1 MANVIPTFKFSRI
14 FLLSLTFLIFITFIV
29 VTIFSS
35 FIFNNSRIQQI
46 ESLYLQAKSIDT
58 LIPHIDNEDIN
69 FDEIADTL
77 AITDSDNNELR
88 ITIINEDW
96 QVIGDSLVEQQNL
109 YSVELHS
116 PENRIEIR
124 DAINNAY
131 GTATRNSETTGED
144 LIYVAI
150 LRDQNDLSKGIIRV
164 ALPFDLSSS
173 LFNFFIIPFIILFFL
188 VVASSSFLSLNV
200 ENSIRRDLSVLLN
213 NTQRALKGKP
223 IKEKIRRGDDQLETI
238 SNTVNDISTR
248 LNAEIKQT
256 IDQRT
261 QFGTVLDSI
270 NQGIII
276 FNKNYKVRFAND
288 IALEIF
294 GKHKFFLGEKIAVKQ
309 LQSIN
314 KLLKKTKENL
324 SAEAEINIKDKGS
337 DKNLLLSA
345 TTMASTNEYILVI
358 NDISSLRKLENLR
371 KNLLTDISHEIK
383 TPVSVIRA
391 GSETL
396 NSGALEDKNIAKKF
410 AKSIQDNAERL
421 SEMIDDLLEL
431 EKIEFSGLVPK
442 KKKMNVLQQTNI
454 IIDSLQSLMYEK
466 NIRLN
471 NLIAS
476 EHTIKTDK
484 DSFRTILSNLIANA
498 IKYSPNGSTITLKS
512 SITETDLTIEI
523 ADEGYGIE
531 KQNLK
536 RVFDRFYRT
545 EKARAHSKGTGLG
558 LSLVKQLSNR
568 LDGNVSVESKINKGS
583 KFFVRLPQK

>member
-69 FDEIADTL
+69 FDEIADML

-498 IKYSPNGSTITLKS
+498 IKYSPDGSTITLKS

>member
-1 MANVIPTFKFSRI
+1 MAKIIPTYKFSRI

-46 ESLYLQAKSIDT
+46 ESLYIQAKTIDT
-58 LIPHIDNEDIN
+58 LIPQIDKKDIN
-69 FDEIADTL
+69 FDEIADSL
-77 AITDSDNNELR
+77 SITDSDNNELR

-109 YSVELHS
+109 SKVELHS

-124 DAINNAY
+124 GAINSAY
-131 GTATRNSETTGED
+131 GSATRNSETTGED

-164 ALPFDLSSS
+164 ALPFDLSAS

-200 ENSIRRDLSVLLN
+200 ENSIRRDLSILLN

-223 IKEKIRRGDDQLETI
+223 IKRTIRRGDEQLESI
-238 SNTVNDISTR
+238 SNTVNDISNR
-248 LNAEIKQT
+248 LNAEIEQT
-256 IDQRT
+256 VDQRT

-270 NQGIII
+270 NQGVII

-294 GKHKFFLGEKIAVKQ
+294 GKHQFFLGEKIANKQ

-324 SAEAEINIKDKGS
+324 SAEAEMIIKDKSS

-345 TTMASTNEYILVI
+345 TTMPSTNEYILVI

-396 NSGALEDKNIAKKF
+396 NSGALEDKETAKKF
-410 AKSIQDNAERL
+410 TQSIQDNAERL
-421 SEMIDDLLEL
+421 SEMIEDLLEL
-431 EKIEFSGLVPK
+431 EKIEFSGLVPN
-442 KKKMNVLQQTNI
+442 KKKMNVLQQINI
-454 IIDSLQSLMYEK
+454 IIDSLQSLMFEK
-466 NIRLN
+466 NIQLN
-471 NLIAS
+471 NSISS
-476 EHTIKTDK
+476 EHVINTDK

-498 IKYSPNGSTITLKS
+498 IKYSPNGSTISLKS
-512 SITETDLTIEI
+512 SISETDITIEI

-531 KQNLK
+531 KQNLN

-545 EKARAHSKGTGLG
+545 DKARAHTKGTGLG
-558 LSLVKQLSNR
+558 LSLVKQLTNR
-568 LDGNVSVESKINKGS
+568 LGGNVSVESKINKGS

>member
-1 MANVIPTFKFSRI
+1 MAKIIPTFKFSRI

-46 ESLYLQAKSIDT
+46 ESLYIQAKTIDT
-58 LIPHIDNEDIN
+58 LIPQIDEKDIN
-69 FDEIADTL
+69 FDEIADSL
-77 AITDSDNNELR
+77 SITDSDDNELR

-109 YSVELHS
+109 SNVELHS

-124 DAINNAY
+124 DAINSAY
-131 GTATRNSETTGED
+131 GSATRNSETTGED

-164 ALPFDLSSS
+164 ALPFDLSAS

-200 ENSIRRDLSVLLN
+200 ENSIRRDLSILLN

-223 IKEKIRRGDDQLETI
+223 IKRKIRKGDEQLESI
-238 SNTVNDISTR
+238 SNTVNDISNR
-248 LNAEIKQT
+248 LNAEIEQT

-270 NQGIII
+270 NQGVII

-294 GKHKFFLGEKIAVKQ
+294 GKHQFFLGEKIANKQ

-324 SAEAEINIKDKGS
+324 SAEAEMTIKTKSS

-345 TTMASTNEYILVI
+345 TTMPSINEYILVI

-396 NSGALEDKNIAKKF
+396 NSGALEDKETAKKF
-410 AKSIQDNAERL
+410 TQSIQDNAERL
-421 SEMIDDLLEL
+421 SEMIEDLLEL
-431 EKIEFSGLVPK
+431 EKIEFSGLVPN
-442 KKKMNVLQQTNI
+442 KKKMNVLQQINI
-454 IIDSLQSLMYEK
+454 IIDSLQSLMFEK
-466 NIRLN
+466 NIQLD
-471 NLIAS
+471 NLISS
-476 EHTIKTDK
+476 EHVIKTDK

-498 IKYSPNGSTITLKS
+498 IKYSPDGSTISLKS
-512 SITETDLTIEI
+512 SISETDITIEI

-531 KQNLK
+531 KQNLN

-545 EKARAHSKGTGLG
+545 DKARAHTKGTGLG
-558 LSLVKQLSNR
+558 LSLVKQLTNR
-568 LDGNVSVESKINKGS
+568 LGGNVSVESKINKGS

>member
-1 MANVIPTFKFSRI
+1 MAKIIPTFKFSRI

-46 ESLYLQAKSIDT
+46 ESLYIQAKTIDT
-58 LIPHIDNEDIN
+58 LIPQIDEKDIN
-69 FDEIADTL
+69 FDEIADSL
-77 AITDSDNNELR
+77 SITDSDDNELR

-109 YSVELHS
+109 SNVELHS

-124 DAINNAY
+124 DAINSAY
-131 GTATRNSETTGED
+131 GSATRNSETTGED

-164 ALPFDLSSS
+164 ALPFDLSAS

-200 ENSIRRDLSVLLN
+200 ENSIRRDLSILLN

-223 IKEKIRRGDDQLETI
+223 IKRKIRKGDEQLESI
-238 SNTVNDISTR
+238 SNTVNDISNR
-248 LNAEIKQT
+248 LNAEIEQT
-256 IDQRT
+256 IDQRI

-270 NQGIII
+270 NQGVII

-294 GKHKFFLGEKIAVKQ
+294 GKHQFFLGEKIANKQ

-324 SAEAEINIKDKGS
+324 SAEAEMTIKAKSS

-345 TTMASTNEYILVI
+345 TTMPSTNEYILVI

-396 NSGALEDKNIAKKF
+396 NSGALEDKETAKKF
-410 AKSIQDNAERL
+410 TQSIQDNAERL
-421 SEMIDDLLEL
+421 SEMIEDLLEL
-431 EKIEFSGLVPK
+431 EKIEFSGLVPN
-442 KKKMNVLQQTNI
+442 KKKMNVLQQINI
-454 IIDSLQSLMYEK
+454 IIDSLQSLMFEK
-466 NIRLN
+466 NIQLD
-471 NLIAS
+471 NLISS
-476 EHTIKTDK
+476 EHVIKTDK

-498 IKYSPNGSTITLKS
+498 IKYSPDGSTISLKS
-512 SITETDLTIEI
+512 SISGTDITIEI

-531 KQNLK
+531 KQNLN

-545 EKARAHSKGTGLG
+545 DKARAHTKGTGLG
-558 LSLVKQLSNR
+558 LSLVKQLTNR
-568 LDGNVSVESKINKGS
+568 LGGNVSVESKINKGS

>member
-1 MANVIPTFKFSRI
+1 MAKIIPTFKFSRI

-46 ESLYLQAKSIDT
+46 ESLYIQAKTIDT
-58 LIPHIDNEDIN
+58 LIPEIDEKDIN
-69 FDEIADTL
+69 FDEIADSL
-77 AITDSDNNELR
+77 SITDSDDNELR

-109 YSVELHS
+109 SNIELHS

-124 DAINNAY
+124 DAINSAY
-131 GTATRNSETTGED
+131 GSATRNSETTGED

-164 ALPFDLSSS
+164 ALPFDLSAS

-200 ENSIRRDLSVLLN
+200 ENSIRRDLSILLN

-223 IKEKIRRGDDQLETI
+223 IKRKIRQGDEQLESI
-238 SNTVNDISTR
+238 SNTVNDISNR
-248 LNAEIKQT
+248 LNAEIEQT

-270 NQGIII
+270 NQGVII

-294 GKHKFFLGEKIAVKQ
+294 GKHQFFLGEKIANKQ

-324 SAEAEINIKDKGS
+324 SAEAEMTIKAKSS

-345 TTMASTNEYILVI
+345 TTMPTTNEYILVI

-396 NSGALEDKNIAKKF
+396 NSGALEDKETAKKF
-410 AKSIQDNAERL
+410 TQSIQDNAERL
-421 SEMIDDLLEL
+421 SEMIEDLLEL

-442 KKKMNVLQQTNI
+442 KKKMNILQQINI
-454 IIDSLQSLMYEK
+454 IIDSLQSLMFEK
-466 NIRLN
+466 NIQLD
-471 NLIAS
+471 NLISS
-476 EHTIKTDK
+476 EHVIKTDK

-498 IKYSPNGSTITLKS
+498 IKYSPDGSTISLKS
-512 SITETDLTIEI
+512 SISETDITIEI

-531 KQNLK
+531 KQNLN

-545 EKARAHSKGTGLG
+545 DKARAHTKGTGLG
-558 LSLVKQLSNR
+558 LSLVKQLTNR
-568 LDGNVSVESKINKGS
+568 LGGNVSVESKINKGS

>member
-1 MANVIPTFKFSRI
+1 MAKIIPTYKFSRI

-46 ESLYLQAKSIDT
+46 ESLYIQAKTIDT
-58 LIPHIDNEDIN
+58 LIPQIDKKDIN
-69 FDEIADTL
+69 FDEIADSL
-77 AITDSDNNELR
+77 SITDSDNNELR

-109 YSVELHS
+109 SNVELHS

-124 DAINNAY
+124 DAINSAY
-131 GTATRNSETTGED
+131 GSATRNSETTGED

-164 ALPFDLSSS
+164 ALPFDLSAS

-200 ENSIRRDLSVLLN
+200 ENSIRRDLSILLN

-223 IKEKIRRGDDQLETI
+223 IKRTIRRGDEQLESI
-238 SNTVNDISTR
+238 SNTVNDISNR
-248 LNAEIKQT
+248 LNAEIEQT
-256 IDQRT
+256 VDQRT

-270 NQGIII
+270 NQGVII

-294 GKHKFFLGEKIAVKQ
+294 GKHQFFLGEKIANKQ

-324 SAEAEINIKDKGS
+324 SAEAEMIIKDKSS

-345 TTMASTNEYILVI
+345 TTMPSTNEYILVI

-396 NSGALEDKNIAKKF
+396 NSGALEDKETAKKF
-410 AKSIQDNAERL
+410 TQSIQDNAERL
-421 SEMIDDLLEL
+421 SEMIEDLLEL
-431 EKIEFSGLVPK
+431 EKIEFSGLVPN
-442 KKKMNVLQQTNI
+442 KKKMNVLQQINI
-454 IIDSLQSLMYEK
+454 IIDSLQSLMFEK
-466 NIRLN
+466 NIQLN
-471 NLIAS
+471 NSISS
-476 EHTIKTDK
+476 EHVIKTDK

-498 IKYSPNGSTITLKS
+498 IKYSPNGSTISLKS
-512 SITETDLTIEI
+512 SISETDITIEI

-531 KQNLK
+531 KQNLN

-545 EKARAHSKGTGLG
+545 DKARAHTKGTGLG
-558 LSLVKQLSNR
+558 LSLVKQLTNR
-568 LDGNVSVESKINKGS
+568 LGGNVSVESKINKGS

>member
-29 VTIFSS
+29 VTIFSP

-498 IKYSPNGSTITLKS
+498 IKYSPDGSTITLKS

>member
-1 MANVIPTFKFSRI
+1 MAKIIPTFKFSRI

-46 ESLYLQAKSIDT
+46 ESLYIQAKTIDT
-58 LIPHIDNEDIN
+58 LIPQIDEKDIN
-69 FDEIADTL
+69 FDEIADSL
-77 AITDSDNNELR
+77 SITDSDDNELR

-96 QVIGDSLVEQQNL
+96 QVIGDSLIEQQNL
-109 YSVELHS
+109 SNVELHS

-124 DAINNAY
+124 DAINSAY
-131 GTATRNSETTGED
+131 GSATRNSETTGED

-164 ALPFDLSSS
+164 ALPFDLSAS

-200 ENSIRRDLSVLLN
+200 ENSIRRDLSILLN

-223 IKEKIRRGDDQLETI
+223 IKRKIRKGDEQLESI
-238 SNTVNDISTR
+238 SNTVNDISNR
-248 LNAEIKQT
+248 LNAEIEQT

-270 NQGIII
+270 NQGVII

-294 GKHKFFLGEKIAVKQ
+294 GKHQFFLGEKIANKQ

-324 SAEAEINIKDKGS
+324 SAEAEMTIKAKSS

-345 TTMASTNEYILVI
+345 TTMPSTNEYILVI

-396 NSGALEDKNIAKKF
+396 NSGALEDKETAKKF
-410 AKSIQDNAERL
+410 TQSIQDNAERL
-421 SEMIDDLLEL
+421 SEMIEDLLEL
-431 EKIEFSGLVPK
+431 EKIEFSGLVPN
-442 KKKMNVLQQTNI
+442 KKKMNVLQQINI
-454 IIDSLQSLMYEK
+454 IIDSLQSLMFEK
-466 NIRLN
+466 NIQLD
-471 NLIAS
+471 NLISS
-476 EHTIKTDK
+476 EHVIKTDK

-498 IKYSPNGSTITLKS
+498 IKYSPDGSKITLKS
-512 SITETDLTIEI
+512 SISETDITFEI

-531 KQNLK
+531 KQNLN

-545 EKARAHSKGTGLG
+545 DKARAHTKGTGLG
-558 LSLVKQLSNR
+558 LSLVKQLTNR
-568 LDGNVSVESKINKGS
+568 LGGNVSVESKINKGS

>member
-1 MANVIPTFKFSRI
+1 MAKIIPTFKFSRI

-46 ESLYLQAKSIDT
+46 ESLYIQAKTIDT
-58 LIPHIDNEDIN
+58 LIPQIDEKDIN
-69 FDEIADTL
+69 FDEIADSL
-77 AITDSDNNELR
+77 SITDSDDNELR

-109 YSVELHS
+109 SNVELHS

-124 DAINNAY
+124 DAINSAY
-131 GTATRNSETTGED
+131 GSATRNSETTGED

-164 ALPFDLSSS
+164 ALPFDLSAS

-200 ENSIRRDLSVLLN
+200 ENSIRRDLSILLN

-223 IKEKIRRGDDQLETI
+223 IKRKIRKGDEQLESI
-238 SNTVNDISTR
+238 SNTVNDISNR
-248 LNAEIKQT
+248 LNAEIEQT

-270 NQGIII
+270 NQGVII

-294 GKHKFFLGEKIAVKQ
+294 GKHQFFLGEKIANKQ

-324 SAEAEINIKDKGS
+324 SAEAEMTIKTKSS

-345 TTMASTNEYILVI
+345 TTMPSTNEYILVI

-396 NSGALEDKNIAKKF
+396 NSGALEDKETAKKF
-410 AKSIQDNAERL
+410 TQSIQDNAERL
-421 SEMIDDLLEL
+421 SEMIEDLLEL
-431 EKIEFSGLVPK
+431 EKIEFSGLVPN
-442 KKKMNVLQQTNI
+442 KKKMNVLQQINI
-454 IIDSLQSLMYEK
+454 IIDSLQSLMFEK
-466 NIRLN
+466 NIQLD
-471 NLIAS
+471 NLISS
-476 EHTIKTDK
+476 EHVIKTDK

-498 IKYSPNGSTITLKS
+498 IKYSPDGSTISLKS
-512 SITETDLTIEI
+512 SISGTDITIEI

-531 KQNLK
+531 KQNLN

-545 EKARAHSKGTGLG
+545 DKARAHTKGTGLG
-558 LSLVKQLSNR
+558 LSLVKQLTNR
-568 LDGNVSVESKINKGS
+568 LGGNVSVESKINKGS

>member
-1 MANVIPTFKFSRI
+1 MAKIIPTFKFSRI

-46 ESLYLQAKSIDT
+46 ESLYIQAKTIDT
-58 LIPHIDNEDIN
+58 LIPQIDEKDIN
-69 FDEIADTL
+69 FDEIADSL
-77 AITDSDNNELR
+77 SITDSDDNELR

-109 YSVELHS
+109 SNVELHS

-124 DAINNAY
+124 DAINSAY
-131 GTATRNSETTGED
+131 GSATRNSETTGED

-164 ALPFDLSSS
+164 ALPFDLSAS

-200 ENSIRRDLSVLLN
+200 ENSIRRDLSILLN

-223 IKEKIRRGDDQLETI
+223 IKRKIRKGDEQLESI
-238 SNTVNDISTR
+238 SNTVNDISNR
-248 LNAEIKQT
+248 LNAEIEQT

-270 NQGIII
+270 NQGVII

-294 GKHKFFLGEKIAVKQ
+294 GKHQFFLGEKIANKQ

-324 SAEAEINIKDKGS
+324 SAEAEMTIKTKSS

-345 TTMASTNEYILVI
+345 TTMPSTNEYILVI

-396 NSGALEDKNIAKKF
+396 NSGALEDKETAKKF
-410 AKSIQDNAERL
+410 TQSIQDNAERL
-421 SEMIDDLLEL
+421 SEMIEDLLEL
-431 EKIEFSGLVPK
+431 EKIEFGGLVPN
-442 KKKMNVLQQTNI
+442 KKKMNVLQQINI
-454 IIDSLQSLMYEK
+454 IIDSLQSLMFEK
-466 NIRLN
+466 NIQLD
-471 NLIAS
+471 NLISS
-476 EHTIKTDK
+476 EHVIKTDK

-498 IKYSPNGSTITLKS
+498 IKYSPDGSTISLKS
-512 SITETDLTIEI
+512 SISETDITIEI

-531 KQNLK
+531 KQNLN

-545 EKARAHSKGTGLG
+545 DKARAHTKGTGLG
-558 LSLVKQLSNR
+558 LSLVKQLTNR
-568 LDGNVSVESKINKGS
+568 LGGNVSVESKINKGS

>member
-1 MANVIPTFKFSRI
+1 M
-14 FLLSLTFLIFITFIV
+14 SLTFLIFITFIV

-46 ESLYLQAKSIDT
+46 ESLYIQAKTIDT
-58 LIPHIDNEDIN
+58 LIPQIDEKDIN
-69 FDEIADTL
+69 FDEIADSL
-77 AITDSDNNELR
+77 SITDSDDNELR

-109 YSVELHS
+109 SNVELHS

-124 DAINNAY
+124 DAINSAY
-131 GTATRNSETTGED
+131 GSATRNSETTGED

-164 ALPFDLSSS
+164 ALPFDLSAS

-200 ENSIRRDLSVLLN
+200 ENSIRRDLSILLN

-223 IKEKIRRGDDQLETI
+223 IKRKIRKGDEQLESI
-238 SNTVNDISTR
+238 SNTVNDISNR
-248 LNAEIKQT
+248 LNAEIEQT
-256 IDQRT
+256 IDQRI

-270 NQGIII
+270 NQGVII

-294 GKHKFFLGEKIAVKQ
+294 GKHQFFLGEKIANKQ

-324 SAEAEINIKDKGS
+324 SAEAEMTIKAKSS

-345 TTMASTNEYILVI
+345 TTMPSTNEYILVI

-396 NSGALEDKNIAKKF
+396 NSGALEDKETAKKF
-410 AKSIQDNAERL
+410 TQSIQDNAERL
-421 SEMIDDLLEL
+421 SEMIEDLLEL
-431 EKIEFSGLVPK
+431 EKIEFSGLVPN
-442 KKKMNVLQQTNI
+442 KKKMNVLQQINI
-454 IIDSLQSLMYEK
+454 IIDSLQSLMFEK
-466 NIRLN
+466 NIQLD
-471 NLIAS
+471 NLISS
-476 EHTIKTDK
+476 EHVIKTDK

-498 IKYSPNGSTITLKS
+498 IKYSPDGSTILLKS
-512 SITETDLTIEI
+512 SISETDITIEI

-531 KQNLK
+531 KQNLN

-545 EKARAHSKGTGLG
+545 DKARAHTKGTGLG
-558 LSLVKQLSNR
+558 LSLVKQLTNR
-568 LDGNVSVESKINKGS
+568 LGGNVSVESKINKGS

>member
-46 ESLYLQAKSIDT
+46 ELLYLQAKSIDT

-498 IKYSPNGSTITLKS
+498 IKYSPDGSTITLKS

>member
-1 MANVIPTFKFSRI
+1 MAKIIPTFKFSRI

-46 ESLYLQAKSIDT
+46 ESLYIQAKTIDT
-58 LIPHIDNEDIN
+58 LIPQIDEKDIN
-69 FDEIADTL
+69 FDEIADSL
-77 AITDSDNNELR
+77 SITDSDDNELR
-88 ITIINEDW
+88 ITIINKDW

-109 YSVELHS
+109 SNVELHS

-124 DAINNAY
+124 DAINSAY
-131 GTATRNSETTGED
+131 GSATRNSETTGED

-164 ALPFDLSSS
+164 ALPFDLSAS

-200 ENSIRRDLSVLLN
+200 ENSIRRDLSILLN

-223 IKEKIRRGDDQLETI
+223 IKRKIRKGDEQLESI
-238 SNTVNDISTR
+238 SNTVNDISNR
-248 LNAEIKQT
+248 LNAEIEQT

-270 NQGIII
+270 NQGVII

-294 GKHKFFLGEKIAVKQ
+294 GKHQFFLGEKIANKQ

-324 SAEAEINIKDKGS
+324 SAEAEMTIKDKSS

-345 TTMASTNEYILVI
+345 TTMPSTNEYILVI

-396 NSGALEDKNIAKKF
+396 NSGALEDKETAKKF
-410 AKSIQDNAERL
+410 TQSIQDNAERL
-421 SEMIDDLLEL
+421 SEMIEDLLEL
-431 EKIEFSGLVPK
+431 EKIEFSGLVPN
-442 KKKMNVLQQTNI
+442 KKKMNVLQQINI
-454 IIDSLQSLMYEK
+454 IIDSLQSLMFEK
-466 NIRLN
+466 NIQLD
-471 NLIAS
+471 NLISS
-476 EHTIKTDK
+476 EHVIKTDK

-498 IKYSPNGSTITLKS
+498 IKYSPDGSTISLKS
-512 SITETDLTIEI
+512 SVSETDITIEI

-531 KQNLK
+531 KQNLN

-545 EKARAHSKGTGLG
+545 DKARAHTKGTGLG
-558 LSLVKQLSNR
+558 LSLVKQLTNR
-568 LDGNVSVESKINKGS
+568 LGGNVSVESKINKGS

>member
-1 MANVIPTFKFSRI
+1 MAKIIPTFKFSRI

-46 ESLYLQAKSIDT
+46 ESLYIQAKTIDT
-58 LIPHIDNEDIN
+58 LIPQIDEKDIN
-69 FDEIADTL
+69 FDEIADSL
-77 AITDSDNNELR
+77 SITDSDDNELR

-109 YSVELHS
+109 SNVELHS

-124 DAINNAY
+124 DAINSAY
-131 GTATRNSETTGED
+131 GSATRNSETTGED

-164 ALPFDLSSS
+164 ALPFDLSAS

-200 ENSIRRDLSVLLN
+200 ENSIRRDLSILLN

-223 IKEKIRRGDDQLETI
+223 IKRKIRKGDEQLESI
-238 SNTVNDISTR
+238 SNTVNDISNR
-248 LNAEIKQT
+248 LNAEIEQT

-270 NQGIII
+270 NQGVII

-294 GKHKFFLGEKIAVKQ
+294 GKHQFFLGEKIANKQ

-324 SAEAEINIKDKGS
+324 SAEAEMTIKVKSS

-345 TTMASTNEYILVI
+345 TTMPSTNEYILVI

-396 NSGALEDKNIAKKF
+396 NSGALEDKETAKKF
-410 AKSIQDNAERL
+410 TQSIQDNAERL
-421 SEMIDDLLEL
+421 SEMIEDLLEL
-431 EKIEFSGLVPK
+431 EKIEFSGLVPN
-442 KKKMNVLQQTNI
+442 KKKMNVLQQINI
-454 IIDSLQSLMYEK
+454 IIDSLQSLMFEK
-466 NIRLN
+466 NIQLD
-471 NLIAS
+471 NLISS
-476 EHTIKTDK
+476 EHVIKTDK

-498 IKYSPNGSTITLKS
+498 IKYSPDGSTISLKS
-512 SITETDLTIEI
+512 SISETDITIEI

-531 KQNLK
+531 KQNLN

-545 EKARAHSKGTGLG
+545 DKARAHTKGTGLG
-558 LSLVKQLSNR
+558 LSLVKQLTNR
-568 LDGNVSVESKINKGS
+568 LGGNVSVESKINKGS

>member
-223 IKEKIRRGDDQLETI
+223 IKEKIRRGDDQLESI

-498 IKYSPNGSTITLKS
+498 IKYSPDGSTITLKS

>member
-1 MANVIPTFKFSRI
+1 MAKIIPTFKFSRI

-46 ESLYLQAKSIDT
+46 ESLYIQAKTIDT
-58 LIPHIDNEDIN
+58 LIPQIDEKDIN
-69 FDEIADTL
+69 FDEIADSL
-77 AITDSDNNELR
+77 SITDSDDNELR

-109 YSVELHS
+109 SNVELHS

-124 DAINNAY
+124 DAINSAY
-131 GTATRNSETTGED
+131 GSATRNSETTGED

-164 ALPFDLSSS
+164 ALPFDLSAS

-200 ENSIRRDLSVLLN
+200 ENSIRRDLSILLN

-223 IKEKIRRGDDQLETI
+223 IKRKIRRGDEQLESI
-238 SNTVNDISTR
+238 SNTVNDISNR
-248 LNAEIKQT
+248 LNAEIEQT

-270 NQGIII
+270 NQGVII

-294 GKHKFFLGEKIAVKQ
+294 GKHQFFLGEKIANKQ

-324 SAEAEINIKDKGS
+324 SAEAEMTIKDKSS

-345 TTMASTNEYILVI
+345 TTMPSTNEYILVI

-396 NSGALEDKNIAKKF
+396 NSGALEDKETAKKF
-410 AKSIQDNAERL
+410 TQSIQDNAERL
-421 SEMIDDLLEL
+421 SEMIEDLLEL
-431 EKIEFSGLVPK
+431 EKIEFSGLVPN
-442 KKKMNVLQQTNI
+442 KKKMNVLQQINI
-454 IIDSLQSLMYEK
+454 IIDSLQSLMFEK
-466 NIRLN
+466 NIQLD
-471 NLIAS
+471 NLISS
-476 EHTIKTDK
+476 EHVIKTDK

-498 IKYSPNGSTITLKS
+498 IKYSPDGSTISLKS
-512 SITETDLTIEI
+512 SISETDITIEI

-531 KQNLK
+531 KQNLN

-545 EKARAHSKGTGLG
+545 DKARAHTKGTGLG
-558 LSLVKQLSNR
+558 LSLVKQLTNR
-568 LDGNVSVESKINKGS
+568 LGGNVSVESKINKGS

>member
-1 MANVIPTFKFSRI
+1 MAKIIPTFKFSRI

-46 ESLYLQAKSIDT
+46 ESLYIQAKTIDT
-58 LIPHIDNEDIN
+58 LIPQIDEKDIN
-69 FDEIADTL
+69 FDEIADSL
-77 AITDSDNNELR
+77 SITDSDDNELR

-109 YSVELHS
+109 SNVELHS

-124 DAINNAY
+124 DAINSAY
-131 GTATRNSETTGED
+131 GSATRNSETTGED

-164 ALPFDLSSS
+164 ALPFDLSAS

-200 ENSIRRDLSVLLN
+200 ENSIRRDLSILLN

-223 IKEKIRRGDDQLETI
+223 IKRKIRKGDEQLESI
-238 SNTVNDISTR
+238 SNTVNDISNR
-248 LNAEIKQT
+248 LNAEIAQT

-270 NQGIII
+270 NQGVII

-294 GKHKFFLGEKIAVKQ
+294 GKHQFFLGEKIANKQ

-324 SAEAEINIKDKGS
+324 SAEAEMTIKAKSS

-345 TTMASTNEYILVI
+345 TTMPSTNEYILVI

-396 NSGALEDKNIAKKF
+396 NSGALEDKETAKKF
-410 AKSIQDNAERL
+410 TQSIQDNAERL
-421 SEMIDDLLEL
+421 SEMIEDLLEL
-431 EKIEFSGLVPK
+431 EKIEFSGLVPN
-442 KKKMNVLQQTNI
+442 KKKMNVLQQINI
-454 IIDSLQSLMYEK
+454 IIDSLQSLMFEK
-466 NIRLN
+466 NIKLN
-471 NLIAS
+471 NLIS
-476 EHTIKTDK
+476 SDHIVKTDK

-498 IKYSPNGSTITLKS
+498 IKYSPEGSTITLQS
-512 SITETDLTIEI
+512 SISETDIIIEI

-531 KQNLK
+531 KQNLN

-545 EKARAHSKGTGLG
+545 DKARAHTKGTGLG
-558 LSLVKQLSNR
+558 LSLVKQLTNR
-568 LDGNVSVESKINKGS
+568 LGGNVSVESRINKGS

>member
-1 MANVIPTFKFSRI
+1 MAKIIPTFKFSRI

-46 ESLYLQAKSIDT
+46 ESLYIQAKTIDT
-58 LIPHIDNEDIN
+58 LIPQIDEKDIN
-69 FDEIADTL
+69 FDEIADSL
-77 AITDSDNNELR
+77 SITDSDDNELR

-109 YSVELHS
+109 SNVELHS

-124 DAINNAY
+124 DAINSAY
-131 GTATRNSETTGED
+131 GSATRNSETTGED

-164 ALPFDLSSS
+164 ALPFDLSAS

-200 ENSIRRDLSVLLN
+200 ENSIRRDLSILLN

-223 IKEKIRRGDDQLETI
+223 IKRKIRKGDEQLESI
-238 SNTVNDISTR
+238 SNTVNDISNR
-248 LNAEIKQT
+248 LNAEIEQT
-256 IDQRT
+256 IDQRI

-270 NQGIII
+270 NQGVII
-276 FNKNYKVRFAND
+276 FNKNFKVSFAND

-294 GKHKFFLGEKIAVKQ
+294 GKHQFFLGEKIANKQ

-324 SAEAEINIKDKGS
+324 SAEAEMTIKNKSS

-345 TTMASTNEYILVI
+345 TTMPSTNEYILVI

-396 NSGALEDKNIAKKF
+396 NSGALEDKETAKKF
-410 AKSIQDNAERL
+410 TQSIQDNAERL
-421 SEMIDDLLEL
+421 SEMIEDLLEL
-431 EKIEFSGLVPK
+431 EKIEFSGLVPN
-442 KKKMNVLQQTNI
+442 KKKMNVLQQINI
-454 IIDSLQSLMYEK
+454 IIDSLQSLMFEK
-466 NIRLN
+466 NIQLD
-471 NLIAS
+471 NLISS
-476 EHTIKTDK
+476 EHVIKTDK

-498 IKYSPNGSTITLKS
+498 IKYSPDGSTISLKS
-512 SITETDLTIEI
+512 SISETDITIEI
-523 ADEGYGIE
+523 ADEGLWYRE
-531 KQNLK
+531 TKFKQSL
-536 RVFDRFYRT
+536 RSFYRT
-545 EKARAHSKGTGLG
+545 DKARAHTKGTGLG
-558 LSLVKQLSNR
+558 LSLVKQLTNR
-568 LDGNVSVESKINKGS
+568 LGGNVSVESKINKGS

>member
-1 MANVIPTFKFSRI
+1 MAKIIPTFKFSRI

-46 ESLYLQAKSIDT
+46 ESLYIQAKTIDT
-58 LIPHIDNEDIN
+58 LIPQIDEKDIN
-69 FDEIADTL
+69 FDEIADSL
-77 AITDSDNNELR
+77 SITDSDDNELR
-88 ITIINEDW
+88 ITIINKDW

-109 YSVELHS
+109 SNVELHS

-124 DAINNAY
+124 DAINSAY
-131 GTATRNSETTGED
+131 GSATRNSETTGED

-164 ALPFDLSSS
+164 ALPFDLSAS

-200 ENSIRRDLSVLLN
+200 ENSIRRDLSILLN

-223 IKEKIRRGDDQLETI
+223 IKRKIRKGDEQLESI
-238 SNTVNDISTR
+238 SNTVNDISNR
-248 LNAEIKQT
+248 LNAEIEQT

-270 NQGIII
+270 NQGVII

-294 GKHKFFLGEKIAVKQ
+294 GKHQFFLGEKIANKQ

-324 SAEAEINIKDKGS
+324 SAEAEMTIKAKSS

-345 TTMASTNEYILVI
+345 TTMPSTNEYILVI

-396 NSGALEDKNIAKKF
+396 NSGALEDKETAKKF
-410 AKSIQDNAERL
+410 TQSIQDNAERL
-421 SEMIDDLLEL
+421 SEMIEDLLEL
-431 EKIEFSGLVPK
+431 EKIEFSGLVPN
-442 KKKMNVLQQTNI
+442 KKKMNVLQQVNI
-454 IIDSLQSLMYEK
+454 IIDSLQSLMFEK
-466 NIRLN
+466 NIQLD
-471 NLIAS
+471 NLISS
-476 EHTIKTDK
+476 EHVIKTDK

-498 IKYSPNGSTITLKS
+498 IKYSPDGSTISLKS
-512 SITETDLTIEI
+512 SISGTDITIEI

-531 KQNLK
+531 KQNLN

-545 EKARAHSKGTGLG
+545 DKARAHTKGTGLG
-558 LSLVKQLSNR
+558 LSLVKQLTNR
-568 LDGNVSVESKINKGS
+568 LGGNVSVESKINKGS

>member
-498 IKYSPNGSTITLKS
+498 IKYSPDGSTITLKS

>member
-1 MANVIPTFKFSRI
+1 MANNIRTLKFSRI

-46 ESLYLQAKSIDT
+46 ESLYIQAKTINT
-58 LIPHIDNEDIN
+58 LIPHIHQKDIN
-69 FDEIADTL
+69 FDEIADSL

-88 ITIINEDW
+88 ITIINKNWE
-96 QVIGDSLVEQQNL
+96 VIGDSLIEQQML
-109 YSVELHS
+109 SGVELHS

-124 DAINNAY
+124 DAINSAF
-131 GTATRNSETTGED
+131 GTAIRNSDTTGED

-200 ENSIRRDLSVLLN
+200 ENSIRKDLSILLN

-223 IKEKIRRGDDQLETI
+223 IKKQIRRKDEQLESI
-238 SNTVNDISTR
+238 SNTVNDISNR
-248 LNAEIKQT
+248 LNAEIEQT
-256 IDQRT
+256 FDQRT
-261 QFGTVLDSI
+261 RFGSVLDSI
-270 NQGIII
+270 NQGVII
-276 FNKNYKVRFAND
+276 FNKNYKVRFTND

-294 GKHKFFLGEKIAVKQ
+294 GKHKFFLGEKIAIKQ

-324 SAEAEINIKDKGS
+324 SAEAELIIKDR
-337 DKNLLLSA
+337 DYEKNLLLSA
-345 TTMASTNEYILVI
+345 TTMQSTNEYILVI
-358 NDISSLRKLENLR
+358 NDISSLRKLEILR

-391 GSETL
+391 GAETL
-396 NSGALEDKNIAKKF
+396 NSGALNDTETAKKF
-410 AKSIQDNAERL
+410 TKSIQQNAERL
-421 SEMIDDLLEL
+421 SEMIEDLLEL
-431 EKIEFSGLVPK
+431 EKIEFGGLVPT

-454 IIDSLQSLMYEK
+454 IIDSLQSLMFEK
-466 NIRLN
+466 NIQLN
-471 NLIAS
+471 NLISS
-476 EHTIKTDK
+476 EHIIKTDK

-498 IKYSPNGSTITLKS
+498 IKYSPDGSTITLNS
-512 SITETDLTIEI
+512 FITETDLTVEI

-558 LSLVKQLSNR
+558 LSLVKQLTTR
-568 LDGNVSVESKINKGS
+568 LGGNVSVESKINKGS
-583 KFFVRLPQK
+583 NFFVRLPQK

>member
-1 MANVIPTFKFSRI
+1 MAKIIPTFKFSRI

-46 ESLYLQAKSIDT
+46 ESLYIQAKTIDT
-58 LIPHIDNEDIN
+58 LIPQIDEKDIN
-69 FDEIADTL
+69 FDEIADSL
-77 AITDSDNNELR
+77 SITDSDNNELR
-88 ITIINEDW
+88 ITIINEEW

-109 YSVELHS
+109 SKVELHS

-124 DAINNAY
+124 DAINSAY
-131 GTATRNSETTGED
+131 GSATRNSETTGED

-164 ALPFDLSSS
+164 ALPFDLSAS

-200 ENSIRRDLSVLLN
+200 ENSIRRDLSILLN

-223 IKEKIRRGDDQLETI
+223 IKRKIRKGDEQLESI
-238 SNTVNDISTR
+238 SNTVNDISNR
-248 LNAEIKQT
+248 LNAEIEQT

-270 NQGIII
+270 NQGVII

-294 GKHKFFLGEKIAVKQ
+294 GKHQFFLGEKIANKQ

-324 SAEAEINIKDKGS
+324 SAEAEITIKAKSS
-337 DKNLLLSA
+337 DKNLFLSA
-345 TTMASTNEYILVI
+345 TTMPSTNEYILVI

-396 NSGALEDKNIAKKF
+396 NSGALEDKETAKKF
-410 AKSIQDNAERL
+410 TQSIQDNAERL
-421 SEMIDDLLEL
+421 SEMIEDLLEL
-431 EKIEFSGLVPK
+431 EKIEFSGLVPN
-442 KKKMNVLQQTNI
+442 KKKMNVLQQINI
-454 IIDSLQSLMYEK
+454 IIDSLQSLMFEK
-466 NIRLN
+466 NIQLD
-471 NLIAS
+471 NLISS
-476 EHTIKTDK
+476 EHVIKTDK

-498 IKYSPNGSTITLKS
+498 IKYSPDGSTISLKS
-512 SITETDLTIEI
+512 SISENDITIEI

-531 KQNLK
+531 KQNLN

-545 EKARAHSKGTGLG
+545 DKARAHTKGTGLG
-558 LSLVKQLSNR
+558 LSLVKQLTNR
-568 LDGNVSVESKINKGS
+568 LGGNVSVESKINKGS

>member
-466 NIRLN
+466 NIRLI

-498 IKYSPNGSTITLKS
+498 IKYSPDGSTITLKS

>member
-1 MANVIPTFKFSRI
+1 MAKIIPTFKFSRI

-46 ESLYLQAKSIDT
+46 ESLYIQAKTIDT
-58 LIPHIDNEDIN
+58 LIPQIDEKDIN
-69 FDEIADTL
+69 FDEIADSL
-77 AITDSDNNELR
+77 SITDSDDNELR

-109 YSVELHS
+109 SNIELHS

-124 DAINNAY
+124 DAINSAY
-131 GTATRNSETTGED
+131 GSATRNSETTGED

-164 ALPFDLSSS
+164 ALPFDLSAS

-200 ENSIRRDLSVLLN
+200 ENSIRRDLSILLN

-223 IKEKIRRGDDQLETI
+223 IKRKIRKGDEQLESI
-238 SNTVNDISTR
+238 SNTVNDISNR
-248 LNAEIKQT
+248 LNAEIEQT

-270 NQGIII
+270 NQGVII

-294 GKHKFFLGEKIAVKQ
+294 GKHQFFLGEKIANKQ

-324 SAEAEINIKDKGS
+324 SAEAEMTIKAKSS

-345 TTMASTNEYILVI
+345 TTMPSTNEYILVI

-396 NSGALEDKNIAKKF
+396 NSGALEDKETAKKF
-410 AKSIQDNAERL
+410 TQSIQDNAERL
-421 SEMIDDLLEL
+421 SEMIEDLLEL
-431 EKIEFSGLVPK
+431 EKIEFGGLVPN
-442 KKKMNVLQQTNI
+442 KKKMNVLQQINI
-454 IIDSLQSLMYEK
+454 IIDSLQSLMFEK
-466 NIRLN
+466 NIQLD
-471 NLIAS
+471 NLISS
-476 EHTIKTDK
+476 EHVIKTDK

-498 IKYSPNGSTITLKS
+498 IKYSPDGSTISLKS
-512 SITETDLTIEI
+512 SISETDITIEI

-531 KQNLK
+531 KQNLN

-545 EKARAHSKGTGLG
+545 DKARAHTKGTGLG
-558 LSLVKQLSNR
+558 LSLVKQLTNR
-568 LDGNVSVESKINKGS
+568 LGGNVSVESKINKGS

>member
-1 MANVIPTFKFSRI
+1 MAKIIPTFKFSRI

-46 ESLYLQAKSIDT
+46 ESLYIQAKTIDT
-58 LIPHIDNEDIN
+58 LIPQIDEKDIN
-69 FDEIADTL
+69 FDEIADSL
-77 AITDSDNNELR
+77 SITDSDDNELR

-109 YSVELHS
+109 SNVELHS

-124 DAINNAY
+124 DAINSAY
-131 GTATRNSETTGED
+131 GSATRNSETTGED

-164 ALPFDLSSS
+164 ALPFDLSAS

-200 ENSIRRDLSVLLN
+200 ENSIRRDLSILLN

-223 IKEKIRRGDDQLETI
+223 IKRKIRKGDEQLESI
-238 SNTVNDISTR
+238 SNTVNDISNR
-248 LNAEIKQT
+248 LNAEIEQT

-270 NQGIII
+270 NQGVII

-294 GKHKFFLGEKIAVKQ
+294 GKHQFFLGEKIANKQ

-324 SAEAEINIKDKGS
+324 SAEAEMTIKAKSS

-345 TTMASTNEYILVI
+345 TTMPTTNEYILVI

-396 NSGALEDKNIAKKF
+396 NSGALEDKETAKKF
-410 AKSIQDNAERL
+410 TQSIQDNAERL
-421 SEMIDDLLEL
+421 SEMIEDLLEL
-431 EKIEFSGLVPK
+431 EKIEFGGLVPN
-442 KKKMNVLQQTNI
+442 KKKMNVLQQINI
-454 IIDSLQSLMYEK
+454 IIDSLQSLMFEK
-466 NIRLN
+466 NIQLD
-471 NLIAS
+471 NLISS
-476 EHTIKTDK
+476 EHVIKTDK

-498 IKYSPNGSTITLKS
+498 IKYSPDGSTISLKS
-512 SITETDLTIEI
+512 SISETDITIEI

-531 KQNLK
+531 KQNLN

-545 EKARAHSKGTGLG
+545 DKARAHTKGTGLG
-558 LSLVKQLSNR
+558 LSLVKQLTNR
-568 LDGNVSVESKINKGS
+568 LGGNVSVESKINKGS

>member
-1 MANVIPTFKFSRI
+1 MAKIIPTFKFSRI

-46 ESLYLQAKSIDT
+46 ESLYMQAKTIDT
-58 LIPHIDNEDIN
+58 LIPQIDHKDKN
-69 FDEIADTL
+69 FDEIADRL

-88 ITIINEDW
+88 ITIINENW
-96 QVIGDSLVEQQNL
+96 EVIGDSLVDQEML
-109 YSVELHS
+109 SSVELHS

-124 DAINNAY
+124 DALNSAF
-131 GTATRNSETTGED
+131 GSATRNSETTGED

-164 ALPFDLSSS
+164 ALPFDLSAS

-200 ENSIRRDLSVLLN
+200 ENSIRRDLSILLN

-223 IKEKIRRGDDQLETI
+223 IKRQIRRGDEQLESI
-238 SNTVNDISTR
+238 SNTVNDISNR
-248 LNAEIKQT
+248 LNAEIEQT
-256 IDQRT
+256 IDQRA
-261 QFGTVLDSI
+261 QFGSVLDSI
-270 NQGIII
+270 NQGVII

-314 KLLKKTKENL
+314 KLLKKTKQNL
-324 SAEAEINIKDKGS
+324 SAEVEMSIKEKGS

-345 TTMASTNEYILVI
+345 TTMPSTNEYILVI

-396 NSGALEDKNIAKKF
+396 NSGALDDKDIAMKF
-410 AKSIQDNAERL
+410 TKSIQDNAERL
-421 SEMIDDLLEL
+421 SEMIEDLLEL
-431 EKIEFSGLVPK
+431 EKIEFSGLVPNK
-442 KKKMNVLQQTNI
+442 KRMNVLQQTNI
-454 IIDSLQSLMYEK
+454 IIDSLQSLMFEK

-471 NLIAS
+471 NTISS
-476 EHTIKTDK
+476 EHVINTDK

-498 IKYSPNGSTITLKS
+498 IKYSPDGSTITLKS
-512 SITETDLTIEI
+512 SISETDITLEI
-523 ADEGYGIE
+523 ADDGYGIE

-536 RVFDRFYRT
+536 RIFDRFYRT
-545 EKARAHSKGTGLG
+545 DKARAHTKGTGLG
-558 LSLVKQLSNR
+558 LSLVKQLTNR
-568 LDGNVSVESKINKGS
+568 LGGNVSVESKINKGS
-583 KFFVRLPQK
+583 NFFVRLPQK

>member
-69 FDEIADTL
+69 FDEIADML

-498 IKYSPNGSTITLKS
+498 IKYSPDGSTITLKS

-531 KQNLK
+531 KKNLK